1 MSKFIVFSDIHGN
14 YNALQ
19 KLKPLINENDGA
31 FFAGD
36 GLKDLLGLRVANLHY
51 VSGNCDGFGECE
63 KIVEVE
69 DVKIF
74 LTHGHEYGVKGD
86 LQRLYY
92 RASELGANVVI
103 FGHTHQPLIQE
114 INGILFLNPGSCS
127 VFSVPQTFIYLCVQ
141 GTKASAF
148 LNKTTLNGV

>member
-1 MSKFIVFSDIHGN
+1 MKNFIVFSDIHGN

-36 GLKDLLGLRVANLHY
+36 GLNDILGAKLPNLNY
-51 VSGNCDGFGECE
+51 VGGNCDGSLERE
-63 KIVEVE
+63 KIIEVE
-69 DVKIF
+69 GVKIF

-92 RASELGANVVI
+92 RASELGVNVVI
-103 FGHTHQPLIQE
+103 FGHTHQPLVQE

-127 VFSVPQTFIYLCVQ
+127 AFSIPKTFIYLCVQ
-141 GTKASAF
+141 GERVNAF
-148 LNKTTLNGV
+148 LNQTTLNGV